1 MQVRVH
7 SNWYKKLSSGYLPFN
22 FSERLIKQKGSG
34 YHVILG
40 VLILLVGIGV
50 GLAIDNKLII
60 YGSLGLGISI
70 IISAFL
76 MIIKQYER
84 AVILRLGKYQRQVGP
99 GVQTRLP
106 FADNIL
112 VVDVREKVS
121 EFKAERMLT
130 KDNVPVTID
139 AILRYKIIEQRAKDA
154 ILNVENFNQ
163 MIQQVSQTTLR
174 NNIGSSLF
182 QDILSKREEINSH
195 VRTIIESEASNWG
208 IEVTGVEIR
217 QVIIPQELESAMSMQ
232 AQAEREKSARVT
244 YGESEVLVAK
254 KFEEA
259 AQVYAENPVAYA
271 LRQSNMLYESIKVQ
285 GNTIV
290 MVPSESL
297 NSIGFGN
304 LGTTIAYLESTKRA
318 IQKEKSKEDK
328 TKQVTEKEP

>member
-1 MQVRVH
+1 MDFK
-7 SNWYKKLSSGYLPFN
+7 SNQCVYNCEVKELSSGYASYDFAHK
-22 FSERLIKQKGSG
+22 FVSQKGSG
-34 YHVILG
+34 FHVITG
-40 VLILLVGIGV
+40 ILILIIGIGISFFYNNDV
-50 GLAIDNKLII
+50 ILYLAI
-60 YGSLGLGISI
+60 SAGIAV

-84 AVILRLGKYQRQVGP
+84 AIILRLGKYNRQVGP

-106 FADNIL
+106 FVDNIL
-112 VVDVREKVS
+112 VVDIREKVS

-139 AILRYKIIEQRAKDA
+139 AILRYRIIEQRAKDA

-174 NNIGSSLF
+174 NNIGSAIF

-195 VRTIIESEASNWG
+195 VRTTIENEASNWG
-208 IEVTGVEIR
+208 VEVTGVEIR

-232 AQAEREKSARVT
+232 AQAEREKNARVI

-259 AQVYAENPVAYA
+259 AKVYAENPVAYA
-271 LRQSNMLYESIKVQ
+271 LRQSNMLYESIKIQ

-297 NSIGFGN
+297 NSMGYGN
-304 LGTTIAYLESTKRA
+304 LATTIAYLESTKQAVKKQKA
-318 IQKEKSKEDK
+318 IDDAK
-328 TKQVTEKEP
+328 KQE